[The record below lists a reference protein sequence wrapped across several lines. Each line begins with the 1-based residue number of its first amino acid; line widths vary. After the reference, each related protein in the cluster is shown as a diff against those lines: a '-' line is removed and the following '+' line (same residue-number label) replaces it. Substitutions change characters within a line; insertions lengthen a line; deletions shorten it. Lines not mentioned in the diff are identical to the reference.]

1 MWEKIRRLR
10 NINNRLYIYATQSG
24 IFLITSDL
32 KYYYYSVFL
41 DKEPKFLGL
50 SVVEYPKT
58 PTQCDELEHRLN
70 FGINYGSPISDVD
83 IFNSLKSFEAEN
95 ADETTESFDMRYALY
110 QVMCNRLLKFTANSA
125 EHKPF
130 TRYICIDT
138 KDFMASLAA
147 TDCKTLCVF
156 GEIPIATGK
165 TDAVKYIIS
174 KEMATAVMGIDAD
187 LNQIVTFSKIRKS
200 PEGEYRIHAMSG
212 DYLFVEKQRIHI
224 FPTYQETINYY
235 NTTKSEQYRQFPIIR
250 HNKTKVLGLPIRE
263 LSDQKLVKSGDLVN
277 ELLSSNS
284 ATSEVFFD
292 IKFIERVL
300 ANVASSCFM
309 LTMGT
314 DREMI
319 LISCRWGKEEKYTQY
334 LCVMPVNPKFIQA
347 KEKSPTNSD
356 EPISSCNLNN
366 LKTIKNVI

>member
-10 NINNRLYIYATQSG
+10 NINNTLYIYATQSG
-24 IFLITSDL
+24 ILLITSDL

-41 DKEPKFLGL
+41 DMEPKYLGL
-50 SVVEYPKT
+50 FQVPYPKT
-58 PTQCDELEHRLN
+58 ENQAIALEAEMK
-70 FGINYGSPISDVD
+70 FSTKEGYGIPIFDGAVFD
-83 IFNSLKSFEAEN
+83 ALKSFEAEN
-95 ADETTESFDMRYALY
+95 AGETTEAFDMRYALY
-110 QVMCNRLLKFTANSA
+110 QVMCARLLKFTTNSA

-130 TRYICIDT
+130 TRHICIDT
-138 KDFMASLAA
+138 KDFTASLAA

-174 KEMATAVMGIDAD
+174 KEMATAVMGIGAD
-187 LNQIVTFSKIRKS
+187 LNQIVTFSKMRKS
-200 PEGEYRIHAMSG
+200 PEGEYRIQAMSG
-212 DYLFVEKQRIHI
+212 DYLFVEKQSIHI
-224 FPTYQETINYY
+224 YPTYQETINYY

-263 LSDQKLVKSGDLVN
+263 LSDQKLVKSADLLN

-284 ATSEVFFD
+284 ATSEVLFD
-292 IKFIERVL
+292 IEFIERVL

-314 DREMI
+314 DREMMQI
-319 LISCRWGKEEKYTQY
+319 FCGWGKEEKYTQY
-334 LCVMPVNPKFIQA
+334 LCVMPVNPEFIQA

-356 EPISSCNLNN
+356 EPISSCNL
-366 LKTIKNVI
+366 KTIKNVI